1 MAAMKEWRSATVLA
15 DDLVGHLVNRFI
27 ESSRFDC
34 SIKEMNGWT
43 GELNHSHFSSWTLKN
58 FPQWAAIFSVPHQ
71 ICRSPGDEML
81 RPTIKNTIQHTSSPL
96 WKEKKMKRCT
106 GEKRAAVTVIPLL
119 ASTRKKKEKWT
130 THFIADLFR
139 LEINVYRTVYVF
151 FTRPMSSAGVFQRY
165 MHFRDTIQHT
175 RKTSQNSTHASDFSF
190 FFLTSCRWTVFWR

>member
-58 FPQWAAIFSVPHQ
+58 FPQWAAIFSAPHQ

-119 ASTRKKKEKWT
+119 ASTRKKKRKMNNTFHCRPLQTGNKRIPYSVRMYFSHVQW
-130 THFIADLFR
+130 AR
-139 LEINVYRTVYVF
+139 QVF
-151 FTRPMSSAGVFQRY
+151 SNATCTSAIPF
-165 MHFRDTIQHT
+165 
-175 RKTSQNSTHASDFSF
+175 NTHAKLAKTVHTHKIFLFSF
-190 FFLTSCRWTVFWR
+190 